1 MKKLSLALA
10 GLLALSAPA
19 FADGD
24 VEKGENVYKKCKA
37 CHMVGE
43 GAKNRVGPALNDIFG
58 MVAGTQDFKYSKA
71 LTEKGEEGLVWTEDT
86 VGEYLEKPRAYI
98 KGTKMSFA
106 GLKKEEDR
114 EDIIAYLMQFSPDY
128 DPEAMD
134 DGEAEESDDETEATE
149 SQ

>member
-1 MKKLSLALA
+1 MKKLTLALA

-24 VEKGENVYKKCKA
+24 ADKGENVFKKCKA

-43 GAKNRVGPALNDIFG
+43 DAKNRVGPALNNIFG
-58 MVAGTQDFKYSKA
+58 AVAGSHDFKYSDA
-71 LTEKGEEGLVWTEDT
+71 MIAKGEEGLVWTAETLDA
-86 VGEYLEKPRAYI
+86 YLENPRAYI

-106 GLKKEEDR
+106 GLKKEKDR
-114 EDIIAYLMQFSPDY
+114 ENVIAYLMQFSPDY
-128 DPEAMD
+128 DPEA
-134 DGEAEESDDETEATE
+134 GEEAEEAE

>member
-1 MKKLSLALA
+1 MMKKLSLALV

-24 VEKGENVYKKCKA
+24 VNEGEKVFKKCKA

-43 GAKNRVGPALNDIFG
+43 DAKNRVGPALNNIFG
-58 MVAGTQDFKYSKA
+58 AVVGAQDFKYSKA
-71 LTEKGEEGLVWTEDT
+71 MIEKGEEGLVWNAETLDP
-86 VGEYLEKPRAYI
+86 YLEKPRAYI

-114 EDIIAYLMQFSPDY
+114 ADVIAYLMQFSPDY
-128 DPEAMD
+128 DPEASE
-134 DGEAEESDDETEATE
+134 EAE

>member
-1 MKKLSLALA
+1 MKKLTLALA
-10 GLLALSAPA
+10 ALIAFSAPA
-19 FADGD
+19 FAEGD
-24 VEKGENVYKKCKA
+24 VESGEKVFKKCKA

-43 GAKNRVGPALNDIFG
+43 GAKSRVGPALNDIFG

-71 LTEKGEEGLVWTEDT
+71 LVAKGEEGLVWTEET

-114 EDIIAYLMQFSPDY
+114 EDVIAYLMQFSPDY
-128 DPEAMD
+128 DPEAMQEGAD
-134 DGEAEESDDETEATE
+134 EEAEEAE